1 VLMSSVEVAEPPG
14 DGVTLIG
21 QTDTTGPL
29 GSVEMLRD
37 TADERP
43 PRLVMVTVEVDEELA
58 NVSETL
64 GVLVEMLKS
73 WTVVVTVVVWTSA
86 PLVPVIVIV

>member
-1 VLMSSVEVAEPPG
+1 MSIVDVAEPPG
-14 DGVTLIG
+14 DGVTLTG
-21 QTDTTGPL
+21 QIDTMGPL
-29 GSVEMLRD
+29 GVVEMLRD

-43 PRLVMVTVEVDEELA
+43 PRLVTVTVEVAEELA

-64 GVLVEMLKS
+64 GVLVETLKS
-73 WTVVVTVVVWTSA
+73 WTVVVTVAEWTSE